1 MRGDAAPLEIEV
13 LGADASAAAVDEWL
27 AVRNALDVRTISRAS
42 FELRRAAEISALRL
56 GARRDGRLA
65 AVAAVAWDVVRLG
78 IDEATVQIYV
88 LPEHRGRGIG
98 SALWARASSFARD
111 GGIGHVV
118 ARVVSGDAASLEFA
132 EHRGLT
138 VTGMQQL
145 GTLDIDASHASTK
158 PAPPAGVTI
167 EAMGDRPELHH
178 AIYEHLVSVLP
189 EVPSWGDAPL
199 PSFDAWQ
206 TMTAEPAYR
215 KDLSL
220 IALDGDSVVG
230 QIDVDDDGEGGA
242 FIGMLTVA
250 PSARRRGIA
259 RALKQELAHR
269 AATAGWKVLVTV
281 NDGTNDAIRRLNE
294 DLGYRYLPEVLV
306 LHGPVPPT

>member
-1 MRGDAAPLEIEV
+1 MPGDAAELEIEV
-13 LGADASAAAVDEWL
+13 LGADASAGAVDEWL
-27 AVRNALDVRTISRAS
+27 AVRNALDVRAISRAS
-42 FELRRAAEISALRL
+42 FDLRRAAEIAGLRL
-56 GARRDGRLA
+56 AVRRNGHLV
-65 AVAAVAWDVVRLG
+65 AVAAVAWDVVRQA

-88 LPEHRGRGIG
+88 LPEHRAMGIG
-98 SALWARASSFARD
+98 SALWERASRFARD

-118 ARVVSGDAASLEFA
+118 GRVVSGDAASLAFA

-145 GTLDIDASHASTK
+145 GTLDIDASHAATK
-158 PAPPAGVTI
+158 PAPPAGISI
-167 EAMGDRPELHH
+167 EAMADRPELHH

-199 PSFDAWQ
+199 PSFDDWLV
-206 TMTAEPAYR
+206 MTAEPAYR
-215 KDLSL
+215 TDLSL
-220 IALDGDSVVG
+220 IALDGHSVVG

-259 RALKQELAHR
+259 RALKQELSHR

-294 DLGYRYLPEVLV
+294 ELGYRYLPEVLV
-306 LHGPVPPT
+306 LHGPVPSA